1 MAKVCITVTLNGYV
15 VHWGGYIYTGTSAD
29 KTIGRECGVLSML
42 QDLNRKSLVD
52 GGFKSDPC
60 FILPFTK
67 PQIYPKRLKRGQSK
81 EGYDSAAHDKKVH
94 NTVQAHF
101 RARAEHFFGRS
112 MMGRFGAFKDWRWS
126 HDTLHDAIACACI
139 AMNVEMFLSHGDEGR
154 YAKSTPDYVAEVHAK
169 AERHT
174 QQDKRYP
181 EYEPLE
187 PLPRRAKATAKPTKR
202 QRSTKRPVSQLH
214 VGGQTTMKQVIRKIM
229 TRTKMIQDK
238 KKK

>member
-1 MAKVCITVTLNGYV
+1 
-15 VHWGGYIYTGTSAD
+15 
-29 KTIGRECGVLSML
+29 
-42 QDLNRKSLVD
+42 
-52 GGFKSDPC
+52 
-60 FILPFTK
+60 
-67 PQIYPKRLKRGQSK
+67 
-81 EGYDSAAHDKKVH
+81 
-94 NTVQAHF
+94 
-101 RARAEHFFGRS
+101 
-112 MMGRFGAFKDWRWS
+112 MGRFGAFKDWRWS

-174 QQDKRYP
+174 QQDQRYP

-238 KKK
+238 KKKEN